1 MNWFRTSLW
10 SLPCFCLI
18 AHAGDPYALDLALGS
33 DKKQVQL
40 PVPTNG
46 IVRLAIVKL
55 VNDAPS
61 SVNLHLA
68 SFNSDTNSHS
78 LDTRLEPATLTFS
91 TNQLTFCRPVFL

>member
-1 MNWFRTSLW
+1 MNSALEPSTGFTKRKTMNWFRTNLW

-55 VNDAPS
+55 EIGRAHV
-61 SVNLHLA
+61 
-68 SFNSDTNSHS
+68 
-78 LDTRLEPATLTFS
+78 
-91 TNQLTFCRPVFL
+91 